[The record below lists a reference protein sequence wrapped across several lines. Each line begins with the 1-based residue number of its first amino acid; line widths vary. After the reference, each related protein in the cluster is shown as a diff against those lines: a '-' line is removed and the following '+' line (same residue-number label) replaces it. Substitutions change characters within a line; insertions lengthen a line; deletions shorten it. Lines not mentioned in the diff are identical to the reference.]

1 MSDAWWPNPGTY
13 GEQKPGLKVRG
24 LLFSFLFLA
33 TLPMSV
39 LDADIRLELIP
50 KSHQN
55 RHHTH
60 AVLGILSEHPQD
72 RCKHWGTFTT
82 LHRHSY
88 RQDKACGWLP
98 RRELLSVVCSKYR
111 QLHKAKSFFRR
122 RSSIFSMRLEKS
134 NLLFDFFFKKR
145 DILKS
150 GIGLPS
156 FLYFPFAG

>member
-1 MSDAWWPNPGTY
+1 
-13 GEQKPGLKVRG
+13 
-24 LLFSFLFLA
+24 
-33 TLPMSV
+33 MSV

-82 LHRHSY
+82 LHRHSCP
-88 RQDKACGWLP
+88 QEKVCGWFP
-98 RRELLSVVCSKYR
+98 RRELLSVVTLCSKYR
-111 QLHKAKSFFRR
+111 QLRNAKYFFRR
-122 RSSIFSMRLEKS
+122 RTSIFSMRLEKS

-145 DILKS
+145 VILKS

-156 FLYFPFAG
+156 FLCFPLAG